1 MLKYALIPLL
11 PLSAFVFNG
20 LLGRWLKD
28 KAHWP
33 PIIAVLTSFV
43 LAVST
48 LFDVIGGHTVDG
60 VLYSWITSGL
70 FDVHIG
76 IKVDQ
81 LTAVMLIVVTTVSS
95 LVHIYSVGY
104 MHGDKGYARFFAY
117 LGLFTF
123 SMLML
128 VMADNFLQ
136 LYVFWEAVGLC
147 SYFLI
152 GFWYEKKSAS
162 DAAKKAFVVNRVGD
176 FGFGLGVMLIF
187 VTFGSLNYDTVF
199 TSIAAHAGQ
208 TVSILGSSYDLY
220 TVIALLLFTGA
231 VGKSAQLP
239 LHVWLP
245 DAMEGPTPV
254 SALIHAA
261 TMVTAGIFMVA
272 RCHPIFNQ
280 SQTALDVVTWTG
292 GITAIFAATI
302 ALTQYDIKRVVAYS
316 TISQLGY
323 MFVGCGVGAFSAGI
337 FHLMTHA
344 FFKGLLFL
352 GSGSVI
358 HALSGEQDMR
368 NMGGL
373 KNKIPWTYWTFMAA
387 SVSISGIPPFAGF
400 FSKDEILWKAY
411 SSNGPGHTVYYLLAI
426 AAFLTAFYS
435 FRLIFMT
442 FYGECRASHEVA
454 HHVHESPKVMLVP
467 LFVLATLAV
476 IAGFVGVPHV
486 LHGSNGFE
494 SFMSGVFGEGN
505 AATEGAAEGAS
516 GGLGEMTMMIVS
528 VLIGVSG
535 IALAWFMYIIR
546 PDLPGKVAKLSFAV
560 HDLLSKKYYV
570 DEIYEATIINPI
582 KVSSTHFFWRFVDVG
597 IIDGFVNAV
606 GSIVDAMSRVLRR
619 LQSGYY
625 HHYAFGMAF
634 GVFVMVG
641 IFLFAR

>member
-1 MLKYALIPLL
+1 MIKYALIPML
-11 PLSAFVFNG
+11 PLAAFVVSG
-20 LLGRWLKD
+20 LFGHWLKG

-33 PIIAVLTSFV
+33 PIIAVLCSFA
-43 LAVST
+43 LSVST
-48 LFDVIGGHTVDG
+48 LFDVMGGHTVNA
-60 VLYSWITSGL
+60 VLYSWILSGR

-76 IKVDQ
+76 LKIDQ

-95 LVHIYSVGY
+95 LVHIYSTGY
-104 MHGDKGYARFFAY
+104 MHGDKGYPRFFSY
-117 LGLFTF
+117 LALFTF

-152 GFWYEKKSAS
+152 GFWYEKKSAT
-162 DAAKKAFVVNRVGD
+162 DAGKKAFVVNRVGD
-176 FGFGLGVMLIF
+176 FGFGLGVMLVFI
-187 VTFGSLNYDTVF
+187 TFGTLNYDAVF
-199 TSIAAHAGQ
+199 AAAPSHVGQ
-208 TVSILGSSYDLY
+208 TLTILGHTYNLF
-220 TVIALLLFTGA
+220 TVIALLLFMGA

-280 SQTALDVVTWTG
+280 SQTALDVVTWVG

-302 ALTQYDIKRVVAYS
+302 ALTQYDIKRVIAYS

-323 MFVGCGVGAFSAGI
+323 MFVACGVGAYAAGI

-352 GSGSVI
+352 GAGSVI

-368 NMGGL
+368 KMGALAG
-373 KNKIPWTYWTFMAA
+373 KIKWTYITFLAA
-387 SVSISGIPPFAGF
+387 SISISGIPPFAGF

-411 SSNGPGHTVYYLLAI
+411 SSPGAGHIVYYLLAL

-442 FYGECRASHEVA
+442 FHGKSNVDHEVS
-454 HHVHESPKVMLVP
+454 HHIHESPKNMLMP
-467 LFVLATLAV
+467 LIILGVLAV
-476 IAGFVGVPHV
+476 VAGFVGVPEI
-486 LHGSNGFE
+486 LGGSNGFGQ
-494 SFMSGVFGEGN
+494 FMSGVFGPGTPETAPAGM
-505 AATEGAAEGAS
+505 
-516 GGLGEMTMMIVS
+516 EMTMMIVS
-528 VLIGVSG
+528 VVIGASG
-535 IALAWFMYIIR
+535 IALAWFMYIAK
-546 PDLPGKVAKLSFAV
+546 PELPGKVAKAFAPV
-560 HDLLSKKYYV
+560 HALFYNKYYV
-570 DEIYEATIINPI
+570 DEIYDLVFVRSIKWAATNL
-582 KVSSTHFFWRFVDVG
+582 FWSVIDVG
-597 IIDGFVNAV
+597 IIDGFVNAIASLV
-606 GSIVDAMSRVLRR
+606 EAMSRVLRR

-625 HHYAFGMAF
+625 NHYAFGMAF
-634 GVFVMVG
+634 GVLVIVG
-641 IFLFAR
+641 IYLFVR

>member
-1 MLKYALIPLL
+1 MIKYALIPML
-11 PLSAFVFNG
+11 PLAAFVVSG
-20 LLGRWLKD
+20 LFGHWLKG

-33 PIIAVLTSFV
+33 PIIAVLASFA
-43 LAVST
+43 LSVST
-48 LFDVIGGHTVDG
+48 LFDVMGGHTVNT
-60 VLYSWITSGL
+60 VLYSWILSGR

-76 IKVDQ
+76 LKIDQ

-95 LVHIYSVGY
+95 LVHIYSTGY
-104 MHGDKGYARFFAY
+104 MHGDKGYPRFFSY
-117 LGLFTF
+117 LALFTF

-152 GFWYEKKSAS
+152 GFWYEKKSAT
-162 DAAKKAFVVNRVGD
+162 DAGKKAFVVNRVGD
-176 FGFGLGVMLIF
+176 FGFGLGVMLVFI
-187 VTFGSLNYDTVF
+187 TFGTLNYDAVF
-199 TSIAAHAGQ
+199 AAIPGHVGQ
-208 TVSILGSSYDLY
+208 TLTILGHSCNLF
-220 TVIALLLFTGA
+220 TVIALLLFMGA

-272 RCHPIFNQ
+272 RCHPLFNQ
-280 SQTALDVVTWTG
+280 SQTALDVVTWVG
-292 GITAIFAATI
+292 GITALFAATI
-302 ALTQYDIKRVVAYS
+302 ALTQYDIKRVIAYS

-323 MFVGCGVGAFSAGI
+323 MFVACGVGAYAAGI

-352 GSGSVI
+352 GAGSVI

-368 NMGGL
+368 KMGALAG
-373 KNKIPWTYWTFMAA
+373 KIKWTYITFLAA

-411 SSNGPGHTVYYLLAI
+411 SSPGAGHIVYYLLAF

-442 FYGECRASHEVA
+442 FHGKCNIDHEVS
-454 HHVHESPKVMLVP
+454 HHVHESPKSMLIP
-467 LFVLATLAV
+467 LIILGALAV
-476 IAGFVGVPHV
+476 VAGFVGVPGV
-486 LHGSNGFE
+486 LGGSNGFGQ
-494 SFMSGVFGEGN
+494 FMSGVFGPGTAE
-505 AATEGAAEGAS
+505 AAPAGM
-516 GGLGEMTMMIVS
+516 EMTMMVVS
-528 VLIGVSG
+528 VVIGVSG
-535 IALAWFMYIIR
+535 IALAWFMYIVR
-546 PDLPGKVAKLSFAV
+546 PELPGKVAKTFAPI
-560 HDLLSKKYYV
+560 HALLYNKYYV
-570 DEIYEATIINPI
+570 DEIYDFVFVRSI
-582 KVSSTHFFWRFVDVG
+582 KWASANLFWSVVDVG
-597 IIDGFVNAV
+597 IIDGFVNAIASLV
-606 GSIVDAMSRVLRR
+606 EAMSRVLRR

-625 HHYAFGMAF
+625 NHYAFGMVF
-634 GVFVMVG
+634 GVLVVVG
-641 IFLFAR
+641 IYLFAR

>member
-1 MLKYALIPLL
+1 MIKYALIPLL
-11 PLSAFVFNG
+11 PLSAFLISG
-20 LLGRWLKD
+20 LFGRWLKD

-33 PIIAVLTSFV
+33 PVIAVLCSFA

-48 LFDVIGGHTVDG
+48 LFDVIGGHTVSG
-60 VLYSWITSGL
+60 VLYSWIVSGN

-76 IKVDQ
+76 LKIDQ

-95 LVHIYSVGY
+95 LVHIYSIGY
-104 MHGDKGYARFFAY
+104 MHGDKGYPRFFSY
-117 LGLFTF
+117 LALFTF

-162 DAAKKAFVVNRVGD
+162 DAGKKAFVVNRVGD

-187 VTFGSLNYDTVF
+187 ITFGTLNYDTVF
-199 TSIAAHAGQ
+199 AQVGAHAGQ
-208 TVSILGSSYDLY
+208 TVGILGHQYGIF
-220 TVIALLLFTGA
+220 TVIGLLLFMGA
-231 VGKSAQLP
+231 MRRSAQLP

-272 RCHPIFNQ
+272 RCNPIFNQ
-280 SQTALDVVTWTG
+280 SQTALDVVTITG
-292 GITAIFAATI
+292 GVTALFAATI
-302 ALTQYDIKRVVAYS
+302 ALTQYDIKKVIAYS

-323 MFVGCGVGAFSAGI
+323 MFVGCGVGAYAAGI

-352 GSGSVI
+352 GAGSVI
-358 HALSGEQDMR
+358 HAMSGEQDMR
-368 NMGGL
+368 QMGGL
-373 KNKIPWTYWTFMAA
+373 RKKIPFTFWTFMMA
-387 SVSISGIPPFAGF
+387 SIAICGIPPFSGF
-400 FSKDEILWKAY
+400 FSKDEILWKAFQ
-411 SSNGPGHTVYYLLAI
+411 SPGVGHFIYYLLAF

-442 FYGECRASHEVA
+442 FYGDCRASDEVK
-454 HHVHESPKVMLVP
+454 HHIHESPKVMVVP
-467 LFVLATLAV
+467 LMVLATLSV
-476 IAGFVGVPHV
+476 VAGFVGVPEAIG
-486 LHGSNGFE
+486 GSNAFHH
-494 SFMSGVFGEGN
+494 FMASVFGAGP
-505 AATEGAAEGAS
+505 AAEGVAEGS
-516 GGLGEMTMMIVS
+516 AGLEVTMMIVS
-528 VLIGVSG
+528 VAIGAGG
-535 IALAWFMYIIR
+535 IILAWFMYRLR
-546 PDLPGKVAKLSFAV
+546 PELPGKVATAFAPVQKL
-560 HDLLSKKYYV
+560 LYNKYYV
-570 DEIYEATIINPI
+570 DEIYDALFVRSVKWASAHILW
-582 KVSSTHFFWRFVDVG
+582 SFVDVG

-606 GSIVDAMSRVLRR
+606 ASLVEAVSRVLRR

-625 HHYAFGMAF
+625 NQYALGMAF
-634 GVFVMVG
+634 GVFVIIG
-641 IFLFAR
+641 IYVFIR

>member
-1 MLKYALIPLL
+1 MLKYALIPFL
-11 PLSAFVFNG
+11 PLAAFVFNG

-33 PIIAVLTSFV
+33 PLFAVLFSFV

-48 LFDVIGGHTVDG
+48 LFEVMGGGQINH
-60 VLYSWITSGL
+60 VLYSWITSGG

-76 IKVDQ
+76 FKIDQ

-104 MHGDKGYARFFAY
+104 MHGDNGYPRFFAY
-117 LGLFTF
+117 LALFTF

-162 DAAKKAFVVNRVGD
+162 DAGKKAFVVNRVGD

-187 VTFGSLNYDTVF
+187 ITFGTLNYDAVFATAGFHAAETVNIMGG
-199 TSIAAHAGQ
+199 TYS
-208 TVSILGSSYDLY
+208 LM

-261 TMVTAGIFMVA
+261 TMVTAGVFMVA
-272 RCHPIFNQ
+272 RCHPIFNL
-280 SQTALDVVTWTG
+280 SPVALDVVTWTG
-292 GITAIFAATI
+292 GITALFAATI

-323 MFVGCGVGAFSAGI
+323 MFVACGVGAYTAGI

-352 GSGSVI
+352 GAGSVI
-358 HALSGEQDMR
+358 HAMSGEQDMR

-373 KNKIPWTYWTFMAA
+373 RKAIPWTFYTFMLA
-387 SVSISGIPPFAGF
+387 SLSISGFPFFAGF
-400 FSKDEILWKAY
+400 FSKDEILWMAFT
-411 SSNGPGHTVYYLLAI
+411 SHGAGHTVYYLLAI

-435 FRLIFMT
+435 FRVIFMT
-442 FYGECRASHEVA
+442 FCGDCRASHEVA
-454 HHVHESPKVMLVP
+454 HHVHESPKVMILPLVI
-467 LFVLATLAV
+467 LATLAV
-476 IAGFVGVPHV
+476 VAGYVGVPEV
-486 LHGSNGFE
+486 LHGSNWFHGF
-494 SFMSGVFGEGN
+494 MAHVFGGGHEAVEGMV
-505 AATEGAAEGAS
+505 EGGAS
-516 GGLGEMTMMIVS
+516 EFTMMLVS
-528 VLIGVSG
+528 ILIGVSG
-535 IALAWFMYIIR
+535 IGLAWFMYIVK
-546 PDLPGKVAKLSFAV
+546 PDLPGKVAGASTAV
-560 HDLLSKKYYV
+560 YNLLYNKYYI
-570 DEIYEATIINPI
+570 DEIYDFVLVNPV
-582 KVSSTHFFWRFVDVG
+582 KWASTHFFWKVVDVS
-597 IIDGFVNAV
+597 IIDAFVNAV
-606 GSIVDAMSRVLRR
+606 ASLVDAMSRVLRR
-619 LQSGYY
+619 LQSGYF
-625 HHYAFGMAF
+625 HHYAMGMAL
-634 GVFVMVG
+634 GVFVIVG
-641 IFLFAR
+641 VFLFIR

>member
-1 MLKYALIPLL
+1 MLKYALIPFL
-11 PLSAFVFNG
+11 PLSAFVISG
-20 LLGRWLKD
+20 LLGRWLKER
-28 KAHWP
+28 AHWP
-33 PIIAVLTSFV
+33 PIIAVCAAFLLS
-43 LAVST
+43 VST
-48 LFDVIGGHTVDG
+48 LFDVMNGATVNT
-60 VLYSWITSGL
+60 VLYSWITSGG

-76 IKVDQ
+76 FKIDQ
-81 LTAVMLIVVTTVSS
+81 LTAVMLIVVTTVSM
-95 LVHIYSVGY
+95 LVHIYSTGY
-104 MHGDKGYARFFAY
+104 MHGDKGYPRFFAY
-117 LGLFTF
+117 LSLFTF

-152 GFWYEKKSAS
+152 GFWYEKKSAT
-162 DAAKKAFVVNRVGD
+162 DAGKKAFVVNRVGD

-199 TSIAAHAGQ
+199 AAVGSHAGQ
-208 TVSILGSSYDLY
+208 TINILGNTYGIF

-280 SQTALDVVTWTG
+280 SPAALDVVIWTG
-292 GITAIFAATI
+292 GITALFAATI
-302 ALTQYDIKRVVAYS
+302 ALTQFDIKRVIAYS

-323 MFVGCGVGAFSAGI
+323 MFVACGVGAYAAGI

-352 GSGSVI
+352 GAGSVI

-368 NMGGL
+368 KMGGL
-373 KNKIPWTYWTFMAA
+373 AGKIKWTYITFLAA
-387 SVSISGIPPFAGF
+387 SISISGIPPFAGF
-400 FSKDEILWKAY
+400 FSKDEILWRAF
-411 SSNGPGHTVYYLLAI
+411 SSPGAGHTVYYLLALS
-426 AAFLTAFYS
+426 AFLTAFYS
-435 FRLIFMT
+435 FRVIFMT
-442 FYGECRASHEVA
+442 FHGESRTDHKVA
-454 HHVHESPKVMLVP
+454 HHVHESPPNMLIP
-467 LFVLATLAV
+467 LIILGVLSV
-476 IAGFVGVPHV
+476 IAGFAGVPEAIGGGDAFH
-486 LHGSNGFE
+486 
-494 SFMSGVFGEGN
+494 SFMSHVFGEGQV
-505 AATEGAAEGAS
+505 AAGAQEATR
-516 GGLGEMTMMIVS
+516 GLEISMMLVS
-528 VLIGVSG
+528 VLIGAAG
-535 IALAWFMYIIR
+535 IGTAWFMYVVK
-546 PDLPGKVAKLSFAV
+546 PDLPAVFARV
-560 HDLLSKKYYV
+560 FSPVYELFYHKYYI
-570 DEIYEATIINPI
+570 DEIYDTLFIRPI
-582 KVSSTHFFWRFVDVG
+582 KWASVHVFWDIIDVN

-606 GSIVDAMSRVLRR
+606 ASMVEAMSRVLRR

-625 HHYAFGMAF
+625 NHYALGMAF

-641 IFLFAR
+641 IYLFVR

>member
-1 MLKYALIPLL
+1 MIKYALIPLL
-11 PLSAFVFNG
+11 PLTAFIVSG
-20 LLGRWLKD
+20 LFGHWLKE
-28 KAHWP
+28 KAKWP
-33 PIIAVLTSFV
+33 PIIAVLASFA
-43 LAVST
+43 LSVST
-48 LFDVIGGHTVDG
+48 LFDVMGGQTVNT
-60 VLYSWITSGL
+60 VLYSWIVSGN

-76 IKVDQ
+76 FKIDQ

-95 LVHIYSVGY
+95 LVHIYSTGY
-104 MHGDKGYARFFAY
+104 MHGDKGYPRFFSY
-117 LGLFTF
+117 LALFTF

-147 SYFLI
+147 SYLLI

-162 DAAKKAFVVNRVGD
+162 DAGKKAFIVNRVGD

-187 VTFGSLNYDTVF
+187 ITFGTLNYDAVF
-199 TSIAAHAGQ
+199 AAVPSHVGQ
-208 TVSILGSSYDLY
+208 MVNILGNTYSLY
-220 TVIALLLFTGA
+220 TVIALLLFMGA

-272 RCHPIFNQ
+272 RCHPIFNE

-302 ALTQYDIKRVVAYS
+302 ALTQFDIKRVIAYS

-323 MFVGCGVGAFSAGI
+323 MFVACGVGAYTAGI

-352 GSGSVI
+352 GAGSVI
-358 HALSGEQDMR
+358 HSLSGEQDMR
-368 NMGGL
+368 KMGGL
-373 KNKIPWTYWTFMAA
+373 AGKIKWTYITFLAA
-387 SVSISGIPPFAGF
+387 SISISGIPPFAGF

-411 SSNGPGHTVYYLLAI
+411 SSPGAGHAVYYLLAL

-442 FYGECRASHEVA
+442 FHGKSNVDHEVS
-454 HHVHESPKVMLVP
+454 HHVHESPLNMLVP
-467 LFVLATLAV
+467 LIVLGALAV
-476 IAGFVGVPHV
+476 VAGFVGVPEV
-486 LHGSNGFE
+486 LGGSNSFHQ
-494 SFMSGVFGEGN
+494 FMSGVFGTETAE
-505 AATEGAAEGAS
+505 AAPA
-516 GGLGEMTMMIVS
+516 GLEMTMMAVS

-535 IALAWFMYIIR
+535 IALAWFMYIVK
-546 PDLPGKVAKLSFAV
+546 PELPGKVAKAFGPI
-560 HDLLSKKYYV
+560 HTLLYNKYYV
-570 DEIYEATIINPI
+570 DEIYNFVFVDSI
-582 KVSSTHFFWRFVDVG
+582 KWASTHIFWSIVDVG

-606 GSIVDAMSRVLRR
+606 ASLVEAMSRVLRR
-619 LQSGYY
+619 LQTGYY
-625 HHYAFGMAF
+625 NHYAFGMAF
-634 GVFVMVG
+634 GVLVVVG
-641 IFLFAR
+641 IYLFVR

>member
-1 MLKYALIPLL
+1 MIKYALIPLL
-11 PLSAFVFNG
+11 PLSAFLISG
-20 LLGRWLKD
+20 LFGRWLKD

-33 PIIAVLTSFV
+33 PVIAVLCSFA

-48 LFDVIGGHTVDG
+48 LFDVIGGHTVSG
-60 VLYSWITSGL
+60 VLYSWIVSGN

-76 IKVDQ
+76 LKIDQ

-95 LVHIYSVGY
+95 LVHIYSIGY
-104 MHGDKGYARFFAY
+104 MHGDKGYPRFFSY
-117 LGLFTF
+117 LALFTF

-162 DAAKKAFVVNRVGD
+162 DAGKKAFVVNRVGD

-187 VTFGSLNYDTVF
+187 ITFGTLNYDTVF
-199 TSIAAHAGQ
+199 AQVGAHAGQ
-208 TVSILGSSYDLY
+208 TVGILGHQYGIF
-220 TVIALLLFTGA
+220 TVIGLLLFMGA
-231 VGKSAQLP
+231 VGKSAQIP

-272 RCHPIFNQ
+272 RCNPIFNQ
-280 SQTALDVVTWTG
+280 SQTALDAVMITG
-292 GITAIFAATI
+292 GVTALFAATI
-302 ALTQYDIKRVVAYS
+302 ALTQYDIKRVIAYS

-323 MFVGCGVGAFSAGI
+323 MFAACGVGAYAAGI

-352 GSGSVI
+352 GAGSVI
-358 HALSGEQDMR
+358 HAMSGEQDMR
-368 NMGGL
+368 RMGGL
-373 KNKIPWTYWTFMAA
+373 RKKIPVTFWTFMIA
-387 SVSISGIPPFAGF
+387 SIAISGIPTFSGF
-400 FSKDEILWKAY
+400 FSKDEILWKAF
-411 SSNGPGHTVYYLLAI
+411 NAPGPGRAVYYLLAI

-442 FYGECRASHEVA
+442 FYGENRASEEVK
-454 HHVHESPKVMLVP
+454 HHIHESPKVMVVP
-467 LFVLATLAV
+467 LMVLATLSV
-476 IAGFVGVPHV
+476 VAGFVGVPEAIG
-486 LHGSNGFE
+486 GSNAFHH
-494 SFMSGVFGEGN
+494 FMSGVFGAGP
-505 AATEGAAEGAS
+505 AEGVAEGS
-516 GGLGEMTMMIVS
+516 AGLEVTMMIVS
-528 VLIGVSG
+528 IAIGAGG
-535 IALAWFMYIIR
+535 IILAWFMYRLR
-546 PDLPGKVAKLSFAV
+546 PELPGKVATVFAPVQKL
-560 HDLLSKKYYV
+560 LYNKYYV
-570 DEIYEATIINPI
+570 DEIYDALFVRSV
-582 KVSSTHFFWRFVDVG
+582 KWASTHILWSFVDVG

-606 GSIVDAMSRVLRR
+606 ASLVEAASRVLRR

-625 HHYAFGMAF
+625 NQYALGMAF
-634 GVFVMVG
+634 GVFVIIG
-641 IFLFAR
+641 IYVFIR

>member
-1 MLKYALIPLL
+1 MLKYALIPFL
-11 PLSAFVFNG
+11 PLAGFVITG

-28 KAHWP
+28 RAHWP
-33 PIIAVLTSFV
+33 PILAVLTSFL
-43 LAVST
+43 LAVSA
-48 LFDVIGGHTVDG
+48 LFDVMGGQTVNT
-60 VLYSWITSGL
+60 VLYSWINSGT

-76 IKVDQ
+76 LKIDQ

-104 MHGDKGYARFFAY
+104 MHGDKGYPRFFAY
-117 LGLFTF
+117 LALFTF

-162 DAAKKAFVVNRVGD
+162 DAGKKAFVVNRVGD
-176 FGFGLGVMLIF
+176 FGFGLGVMLVFI
-187 VTFGSLNYDTVF
+187 TFGTLNYDAVF
-199 TSIAAHAGQ
+199 ASVGSHAGQ
-208 TVSILGSSYDLY
+208 TVSILGHQADIF

-280 SQTALDVVTWTG
+280 SQVALDVVTWTG
-292 GITAIFAATI
+292 GLTALFAATI
-302 ALTQYDIKRVVAYS
+302 ALTQFDIKRVIAYS

-323 MFVGCGVGAFSAGI
+323 MFVGCGVGAYAAGI
-337 FHLMTHA
+337 FHLFTHA

-352 GSGSVI
+352 CAGSVI

-368 NMGGL
+368 KMGGL
-373 KNKIPWTYWTFMAA
+373 AKKIKWTYITFLAA
-387 SVSISGIPPFAGF
+387 SISISGIPPFAGF
-400 FSKDEILWKAY
+400 FSKDEILWKAF
-411 SSNGPGHTVYYLLAI
+411 SSEGAGHTVYYILAF

-435 FRLIFMT
+435 FRVIFMT
-442 FYGECRASHEVA
+442 FHGECRADHEVA
-454 HHVHESPKVMLVP
+454 HHIHESPKNMLIP
-467 LFVLATLAV
+467 LIVLGVLSV
-476 IAGFVGVPHV
+476 VAGLVGVPEAIG
-486 LHGSNGFE
+486 GSNGFHH
-494 SFMSGVFGEGN
+494 FMSGLFGAGHE
-505 AATEGAAEGAS
+505 AAAEG
-516 GGLGEMTMMIVS
+516 GGEPAGLEVTMMLVS
-528 VLIGVSG
+528 VIIGAAG
-535 IALAWFMYIIR
+535 IGTAWFMYVVK
-546 PDLPGKVAKLSFAV
+546 PDLPGKVARAFGPVYQLFYR
-560 HDLLSKKYYV
+560 KYYV
-570 DEIYEATIINPI
+570 DELYDALFVNPV
-582 KVSSTHFFWRFVDVG
+582 KWASTHVFWNIVDVN
-597 IIDGFVNAV
+597 IIDGFINAM
-606 GSIVDAMSRVLRR
+606 GSLVESTSRVLRR

-625 HHYAFGMAF
+625 NHYALGMAF
-634 GVFVMVG
+634 GVFVVVG
-641 IFLFAR
+641 LYLFAR

>member
-1 MLKYALIPLL
+1 MLKYALIPIL
-11 PLSAFVFNG
+11 PLSAFLISG
-20 LLGRWLKD
+20 LFGRWLKD

-33 PIIAVLTSFV
+33 PVIAVLCSFA

-48 LFDVIGGHTVDG
+48 LFDVINGHTVSG
-60 VLYSWITSGL
+60 VLYSWIASGN

-76 IKVDQ
+76 LKVDQ

-95 LVHIYSVGY
+95 LVHIYSIGY
-104 MHGDKGYARFFAY
+104 MHGDKGYPRFFSY
-117 LGLFTF
+117 LALFTF

-162 DAAKKAFVVNRVGD
+162 DAGKKAFVVNRVGD

-187 VTFGSLNYDTVF
+187 ITFGTLNYDAVF
-199 TSIAAHAGQ
+199 AQVGSHAGQ
-208 TVSILGSSYDLY
+208 TVSILGHQYGIF
-220 TVIALLLFTGA
+220 TVIGLLLFMGA
-231 VGKSAQLP
+231 MGKSAQLP

-272 RCHPIFNQ
+272 RCNPIFNQ
-280 SQTALDVVTWTG
+280 SQTALDVVTITG
-292 GITAIFAATI
+292 GVTALFAATI
-302 ALTQYDIKRVVAYS
+302 ALTQYDIKKVIAYS

-323 MFVGCGVGAFSAGI
+323 MFVGCGVGAYAAGI

-352 GSGSVI
+352 GAGSVI
-358 HALSGEQDMR
+358 HAMSGEQDMR
-368 NMGGL
+368 QMGGL
-373 KNKIPWTYWTFMAA
+373 RKKIPFTFWTFMMA
-387 SVSISGIPPFAGF
+387 SIAICGIPPFSGF
-400 FSKDEILWKAY
+400 FSKDEILWKAFQ
-411 SSNGPGHTVYYLLAI
+411 SPGVGHTIYYLLAF

-442 FYGECRASHEVA
+442 FYGESRASEEVK
-454 HHVHESPKVMLVP
+454 HHIHESPKVMIVP
-467 LFVLATLAV
+467 LMVLATLSV
-476 IAGFVGVPHV
+476 VAGFVGVPEAIG
-486 LHGSNGFE
+486 GSNAFHH
-494 SFMSGVFGEGN
+494 FMANVFGAGP
-505 AATEGAAEGAS
+505 AAEGVAEGSS
-516 GGLGEMTMMIVS
+516 GLEITMMVVS
-528 VLIGVSG
+528 VAIGAGG
-535 IALAWFMYIIR
+535 IILAWFMYRVR
-546 PDLPGKVAKLSFAV
+546 PELPGKVATAFAPVQKL
-560 HDLLSKKYYV
+560 LYNKYYV
-570 DEIYEATIINPI
+570 DEIYDALFVRSV
-582 KVSSTHFFWRFVDVG
+582 KWASTHIFWSFVDVG

-606 GSIVDAMSRVLRR
+606 ASMVEATSRVLRR

-625 HHYAFGMAF
+625 NQYALGMAF
-634 GVFVMVG
+634 GVFVIVG
-641 IFLFAR
+641 IYVFIR

>member
-1 MLKYALIPLL
+1 MIKYALIPLL
-11 PLSAFVFNG
+11 PLSAFLISG
-20 LLGRWLKD
+20 LFGRWLKD

-33 PIIAVLTSFV
+33 PVIAVLCSFA

-48 LFDVIGGHTVDG
+48 LFDVINGHTVSG
-60 VLYSWITSGL
+60 VLYSWIASGN

-76 IKVDQ
+76 LKVDQ

-95 LVHIYSVGY
+95 LVHIYSIGY
-104 MHGDKGYARFFAY
+104 MHGDKGYPRFFSY
-117 LGLFTF
+117 LALFTF

-162 DAAKKAFVVNRVGD
+162 DAGKKAFVVNRVGD

-187 VTFGSLNYDTVF
+187 ITFGTLNYDAVF
-199 TSIAAHAGQ
+199 AQVGSHAGQ
-208 TVSILGSSYDLY
+208 TVSILGHQYGIF
-220 TVIALLLFTGA
+220 TVIGLLLFMGA
-231 VGKSAQLP
+231 MGKSAQLP

-272 RCHPIFNQ
+272 RCNPIFNQ
-280 SQTALDVVTWTG
+280 SQTALDVVTITG
-292 GITAIFAATI
+292 GVTALFAATI
-302 ALTQYDIKRVVAYS
+302 ALTQYDIKKVIAYS

-323 MFVGCGVGAFSAGI
+323 MFVGCGVGAYAAGI

-352 GSGSVI
+352 GAGSVI
-358 HALSGEQDMR
+358 HAMSGEQDMR
-368 NMGGL
+368 QMGGL
-373 KNKIPWTYWTFMAA
+373 RKKIPFTFWTFMMA
-387 SVSISGIPPFAGF
+387 SIAICGIPPFSGF
-400 FSKDEILWKAY
+400 FSKDEILWKAFQ
-411 SSNGPGHTVYYLLAI
+411 SPGVGHTIYYLLAF

-442 FYGECRASHEVA
+442 FYGESRASEEVK
-454 HHVHESPKVMLVP
+454 HHIHESPKVMIVP
-467 LFVLATLAV
+467 LMVLATLSV
-476 IAGFVGVPHV
+476 VAGFVGVPEAIG
-486 LHGSNGFE
+486 GSNAFHH
-494 SFMSGVFGEGN
+494 FMANVFGAGP
-505 AATEGAAEGAS
+505 AAEGVAEGSS
-516 GGLGEMTMMIVS
+516 GLEITMMVVS
-528 VLIGVSG
+528 VAIGAGG
-535 IALAWFMYIIR
+535 IILAWFMYRVR
-546 PDLPGKVAKLSFAV
+546 PELPGKVATAFAPVQKL
-560 HDLLSKKYYV
+560 LYNKYYV
-570 DEIYEATIINPI
+570 DEIYDALFVRSV
-582 KVSSTHFFWRFVDVG
+582 KWASTHIFWSFVDVG

-606 GSIVDAMSRVLRR
+606 ASMVEATSRVLRR

-625 HHYAFGMAF
+625 NQYALGMAF
-634 GVFVMVG
+634 GVFVIVG
-641 IFLFAR
+641 IYVFIR